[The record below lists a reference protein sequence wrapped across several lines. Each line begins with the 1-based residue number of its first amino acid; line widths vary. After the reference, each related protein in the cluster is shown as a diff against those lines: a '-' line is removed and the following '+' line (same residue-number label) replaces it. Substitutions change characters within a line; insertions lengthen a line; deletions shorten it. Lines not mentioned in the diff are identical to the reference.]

1 MPSPAKSESSGSDY
15 SSSDSSSIDR
25 SSPLSATSSNS
36 LKYIVKIPPS
46 PSSAKYESQ
55 FKVTDSTHPPIR
67 SILREPMV
75 DEKGYIA
82 DNLAPQNDRTA
93 ITQPDKH
100 HPQRPLRRL
109 IRKILIPADELDEDF
124 DQRAWDRRL
133 YGPDITILAATGVP
147 DGWVLVEGISS
158 IILLF

>member
-1 MPSPAKSESSGSDY
+1 
-15 SSSDSSSIDR
+15 
-25 SSPLSATSSNS
+25 
-36 LKYIVKIPPS
+36 
-46 PSSAKYESQ
+46 
-55 FKVTDSTHPPIR
+55 
-67 SILREPMV
+67 MV

-93 ITQPDKH
+93 IAQPDKH

-124 DQRAWDRRL
+124 DQRAWDRKL
-133 YGPDITILAATGVP
+133 YGPDITILSATGVP